1 METDTLIIGASSAG
15 MAVARQSQERGK
27 SYVQVDRAPV
37 VGQMWRNTYD
47 RLHLHTARSRSGLPF
62 RPMPRD
68 YPRYP
73 SRQQV
78 VDYLESYR
86 SDLAQQPLFGREV
99 RRVVREGD
107 AWRCEVPGE
116 SIAARN
122 VVVATGNTRVPV
134 RPTFDGEETFGGPIL
149 HSSEYRTGAT
159 YRGQNVLVVG
169 FGNSACEIALD
180 LVEQG
185 ARPTLAVR
193 GAVNAI
199 PREILG
205 IPIQNIGL
213 IQKLLPVRVADA
225 LNAPVLRLALG
236 DITKLG
242 LTKLPYGPIEQ
253 IRIHQ
258 QMPLMDIGTLALIR
272 SGAIA
277 VRPGIDRLTP
287 TGATF
292 TDGRDANFDA
302 VILATGFR
310 AALGDLL
317 SAVPDVLD
325 ANGTPL
331 ASGSRTA
338 APGLYFCGFRI
349 TSGGGIREAGLES
362 ARIAD
367 LIAAG

>member
-15 MAVARQSQERGK
+15 LAVARQLQERGK

-37 VGQMWRNTYD
+37 VGQMWRTTYD

-62 RPMPRD
+62 RPMPRS

-86 SDLAQQPLFGREV
+86 GELAQQPLFGREV
-99 RRVVREGD
+99 RRITREGD
-107 AWRCEVPGE
+107 AWRCELDGE
-116 SIAARN
+116 NIVARN
-122 VVVATGNTRVPV
+122 VVVATGNTRVPL
-134 RPTFDGEETFGGPIL
+134 RPTFEGAETFDGPIL
-149 HSSEYRTGAT
+149 HSSEYRSGAT
-159 YRGQNVLVVG
+159 YRGQSVLVVG
-169 FGNSACEIALD
+169 FGNSACEIAID
-180 LVEQG
+180 LSEQG
-185 ARPTLAVR
+185 AQPALAVR

-199 PREILG
+199 PRELLG
-205 IPIQNIGL
+205 IPIQNVGL
-213 IQKLLPVRVADA
+213 IQQLLPVRIADA
-225 LNAPVLRLALG
+225 INAPVLRLALG

-242 LTKLPYGPIEQ
+242 LRKLPYGPIEQ
-253 IRIHQ
+253 IRVHQ

-277 VRPGIDRLTP
+277 VRPSIARFTSDGVE
-287 TGATF
+287 F
-292 TDGRDANFDA
+292 TDGSRGSFDA

-317 SAVPDVLD
+317 VGVPGVLD

-331 ASGSRTA
+331 ASGVRTA

-362 ARIAD
+362 ARIAE
-367 LIAAG
+367 LIAAV

>member
-1 METDTLIIGASSAG
+1 MEAGTLIVGASSAG
-15 MAVARQSQERGK
+15 MAVARQLQERGTP
-27 SYVQVDRAPV
+27 YVQVERAPV

-62 RPMPRD
+62 RPMPRS

-78 VDYLESYR
+78 VDYLETYR
-86 SDLAQQPLFGREV
+86 SDLVQQPLFGREV
-99 RRVVREGD
+99 RHLSRDGD
-107 AWRCEVPGE
+107 AWHCEVDGE
-116 SIAARN
+116 SISARN
-122 VVVATGNTRVPV
+122 VVIATGNTRVPF
-134 RPTFDGEETFGGPIL
+134 RPTFEGEKTFNGPII

-169 FGNSACEIALD
+169 FGNSACEIAID

-199 PREILG
+199 PRELLG

-213 IQKLLPVRVADA
+213 IQRLFPARIADA
-225 LNAPVLRLALG
+225 INGPVLRLALG
-236 DITKLG
+236 DTTKLG
-242 LTKLPYGPIEQ
+242 LRKLPYGPIEQ
-253 IRIHQ
+253 IRVYQ

-272 SGAIA
+272 SGSIA
-277 VRPGIDRLTP
+277 VRPGIARFTS

-292 TDGRDANFDA
+292 TDGSEADFDA

-310 AALGDLL
+310 AALGDML

-325 ANGTPL
+325 ASGTPL
-331 ASGSRTA
+331 VSGGRTA
-338 APGLYFCGFRI
+338 APGLYFCGFRL

-362 ARIAD
+362 RRIAD

>member
-15 MAVARQSQERGK
+15 LAVARQMQERGK
-27 SYVQVDRAPV
+27 SYIQVDRAPAV
-37 VGQMWRNTYD
+37 AQMWRTTYD

-62 RPMPRD
+62 RPMPRS

-86 SDLAQQPLFGREV
+86 SDLSQQPLFGSDV
-99 RRVVREGD
+99 RRITREGD
-107 AWRCEVPGE
+107 AWRCELDGE
-116 SIAARN
+116 SILART
-122 VVVATGNTRVPV
+122 VVIATGNTRVPV
-134 RPTFDGEETFGGPIL
+134 RPTFEGAEAFDGPIL
-149 HSSEYRTGAT
+149 HSSDYRTGAT
-159 YRGQNVLVVG
+159 YRGKNVLVVG
-169 FGNSACEIALD
+169 FGNSACEIAID
-180 LVEQG
+180 LSEQG

-199 PREILG
+199 PRELLG
-205 IPIQNIGL
+205 IPIQSVGL
-213 IQKLLPVRVADA
+213 IQQLFPVRVADA
-225 LNAPVLRLALG
+225 INAPILRLALG

-242 LTKLPYGPIEQ
+242 LGKLPYGPIEQ
-253 IRIHQ
+253 IRVHQ

-277 VRPGIDRLTP
+277 VRPGVGRFTP
-287 TGATF
+287 DGVEF
-292 TDGRDANFDA
+292 TDGSSARYDA

-317 SAVPDVLD
+317 AGVPDVLD

-331 ASGSRTA
+331 VSGARTA

-367 LIAAG
+367 LIAAS